1 MTSKGDGPNRFEA
14 RPTRSEGAE
23 KLPTPPRRR
32 RPASM
37 IPVDEALRIVLSVAE
52 RLPPVAVPL
61 HEALGLILAEDVRA
75 PDPLP
80 PYRASIKAS
89 A

>member
-1 MTSKGDGPNRFEA
+1 
-14 RPTRSEGAE
+14 
-23 KLPTPPRRR
+23 
-32 RPASM
+32 M

-75 PDPLP
+75 ADPLP